1 MRKSLLFV
9 MLFLIMTAFIFVSCN
24 GDAVSDS
31 GASSNNGTSSGG
43 EASPN
48 TNTDGEPKTMNLV
61 VPCVG
66 GTEPEA
72 GSRGL
77 QNMVAS
83 GDVFDTSNP
92 MADILYAQAVMQ
104 CMPVFPS
111 LRTVENVSADTS
123 LTDLNLSFNMFG
135 FECRLDGDKSKLN
148 EDGAYLRYNVIE
160 KGIIVGV
167 LEYYYNVPKNR
178 ITYRQYMMLDIV
190 AAIPPDFSPKTL
202 SNAVMVYCIE
212 DVELGEDMTLKANQV
227 VNDTLKSDEAYL
239 DMFFLGNEVGSQNA
253 WLERR
258 VITIASDGDKTCAF
272 CQPWASSSS
281 TGKPWNELNEKLQTI
296 MKKYTKDETFEL
308 TVEKCDNFTVDAAF
322 DFIAALYVNGDN
334 ARKGEWKTYDEFI
347 DWDLTELSTFAP
359 ELTNKYS
366 TMWMSY
372 FKLSDAQDETS
383 RGKRVYY
390 DKEPYSLRYS
400 DSVDYDFAL
409 VYGEYEG
416 EATTEYDKVFEKFLP
431 DCGIAPEDIH
441 IVKTCLGDLL
451 TTPVYM

>member
-1 MRKSLLFV
+1 MRKSLLFA

-31 GASSNNGTSSGG
+31 GASSNSGTSSGG

-83 GDVFDTSNP
+83 GDVFDTEDP
-92 MADILYAQAVMQ
+92 MADINYAQAVMQ

-135 FECRLDGDKSKLN
+135 FECRLDGNKSKLN
-148 EDGAYLRYNVIE
+148 EDGAYLRYNVVE
-160 KGIIVGV
+160 NDAIVGV
-167 LEYYYNVPKNR
+167 MEYYYNVPNNR
-178 ITYRQYMMLDIV
+178 ITYRQYMMLNV
-190 AAIPPDFSPKTL
+190 LVQTGPDAYQMVT
-202 SNAVMVYCIE
+202 NAVMVYCIE
-212 DVELGEDMTLKANQV
+212 DVELGEDMSLKANQV
-227 VNDTLKSDEAYL
+227 VNGTLKSDEAYL
-239 DMFFLGNEVGSQNA
+239 DMFFLGSTIFESNPYENR
-253 WLERR
+253 LERR

-272 CQPWASSSS
+272 TQPWSSKSIPY
-281 TGKPWNELNEKLQTI
+281 TPWENSNSELQTI
-296 MKKYTKDETFEL
+296 MKKYTKDDSYQI
-308 TVEKCDNFTVDAAF
+308 TVEKCENFTVEAAF
-322 DFIAALYVNGDN
+322 DFIDALYVNGEK
-334 ARKGEWKTYDEFI
+334 ARKGNWETYDEFI
-347 DWDLTELSTFAP
+347 AWDLDDFSDSAP
-359 ELTNKYS
+359 ELPNS
-366 TMWMSY
+366 DQTMWMSY
-372 FKLSDAQDETS
+372 FKLSDAQDPDK
-383 RGKRVYY
+383 RGNRAYY
-390 DKEPYSLRYS
+390 DSNPGAVNYTYAGFGS
-400 DSVDYDFAL
+400 
-409 VYGEYEG
+409 VYGSYVG